1 MNKTAHSIYI
11 GSFFVVGILSTLLLA
26 INGYQYYTTP
36 LVDRFFN
43 PQNSLLEPSGLLGE
57 GLGVIGSFMMI
68 VGVAVY
74 MVRKRVKAFLHFGY
88 LKNWLELHIFLCTLG
103 PVFVLF
109 HTSFKFGGIVAV
121 SFWSMTAVVLSGV
134 VGRFLYVR
142 IPKTIQGQIL
152 SVQELNEIGRTYS
165 KKLAADYHVS
175 DSLIHMIEAASDY
188 TTLKKETLSNSIGFL
203 IKDSI
208 HTRRTLRVFSRE
220 LKSAGLSRIEIHKAR
235 HIAKSRMI
243 VARRI
248 RLLKV
253 MHRFFRHW
261 HIVHLPLAIVMF
273 VIMFIHIGVV
283 FAFGYRWV
291 F

>member
-1 MNKTAHSIYI
+1 MSKKAHSIYV
-11 GSFFVVGILSTLLLA
+11 GSFFVVGTLSTLLLVV
-26 INGYQYYTTP
+26 NGYGYYTTP
-36 LVDRFFN
+36 LVNRFFN
-43 PQNSLLEPSGLLGE
+43 PQNSLLEPSGLIGE

-68 VGVAVY
+68 LGVAVY
-74 MVRKRVKAFLHFGY
+74 MLRKRVRALLHFGY

-152 SVQELNEIGRTYS
+152 SVRELEDIQKNFSDRMQR
-165 KKLAADYHVS
+165 DYHV
-175 DSLIHMIEAASDY
+175 DPKLIKMIEVASDY
-188 TTLKKETLSNSIGFL
+188 TQLRKETLLNSLGFMVRDYFHMT
-203 IKDSI
+203 K
-208 HTRRTLRVFSRE
+208 TLRILVRE
-220 LKSAGLSRIEIHKAR
+220 LKRAGLSRHDTIRAR
-235 HIAKSRMI
+235 RIAKVRM
-243 VARRI
+243 VTARRI
-248 RLLKV
+248 RTLKV

-261 HIVHLPLAIVMF
+261 HIVHLPFAIVMF
-273 VIMFIHIGVV
+273 LIMFVHIGVV
-283 FAFGYRWV
+283 FTFGYRWI

>member
-1 MNKTAHSIYI
+1 MSKKAHSIYV

-26 INGYQYYTTP
+26 VNGYGYYTTP

-43 PQNSLLEPSGLLGE
+43 PQNSLLQPGGLIGE
-57 GLGVIGSFMMI
+57 GLGVIGSLMMI
-68 VGVAVY
+68 VGVAIY
-74 MVRKRVKAFLHFGY
+74 MLRKRVRAFLHFGY

-152 SVQELNEIGRTYS
+152 SGRELEDLQKRFSHRLI
-165 KKLAADYHVS
+165 ADYHIDPKLVR
-175 DSLIHMIEAASDY
+175 MIEDASDY
-188 TTLKKETLSNSIGFL
+188 TRLGKETLINSAGFMVRDYVHMRKTIRIL
-203 IKDSI
+203 GK
-208 HTRRTLRVFSRE
+208 E
-220 LKSAGLSRIEIHKAR
+220 LKKAGLSRRDIRLAKDTAR
-235 HIAKSRMI
+235 SRM
-243 VARRI
+243 VTARRI
-248 RLLKV
+248 RTLKV
-253 MHRFFRHW
+253 MHRLFRHW
-261 HIVHLPLAIVMF
+261 HIVHLPFAIVMF
-273 VIMFIHIGVV
+273 LIMFVHIGVV
-283 FAFGYRWV
+283 FTFGYRWI

>member
-1 MNKTAHSIYI
+1 M
-11 GSFFVVGILSTLLLA
+11 GSFFIVGILSTLLLV
-26 INGYQYYTTP
+26 INGYQYYATP

-43 PQNSLLEPSGLLGE
+43 PQNSLLEPSGLVGE
-57 GLGVIGSFMMI
+57 GLGVVGSFMMI
-68 VGVAVY
+68 VGVVIY
-74 MVRKRVKAFLHFGY
+74 MIRKRVKAFLHFGY

-103 PVFVLF
+103 PVLVLF

-152 SVQELNEIGRTYS
+152 SVQELNDIGRDFS
-165 KKLAADYHVS
+165 RRLQADHHVN
-175 DSLIHMIEAASDY
+175 DELIRMIETASDY
-188 TTLKKETLSNSIGFL
+188 TKLKKETLTNSLTFL
-203 IKDSI
+203 VKDSF
-208 HTRRTLRVFSRE
+208 HMRKTLRAFGKE
-220 LKSAGLSRIEIHKAR
+220 LKSIGLSRHEIRRTKRIAR
-235 HIAKSRMI
+235 SRMI
-243 VARRI
+243 LARRI
-248 RLLKV
+248 RLLNV

-261 HIVHLPLAIVMF
+261 HIVHLPFAIVMF

-283 FAFGYRWV
+283 FAFGYRWI

>member
-1 MNKTAHSIYI
+1 MNKTLHSIYV
-11 GSFFVVGILSTLLLA
+11 GSFFVVGILSTFLL
-26 INGYQYYTTP
+26 IVNGYQYYATP

-43 PQNSLLEPSGLLGE
+43 PQNSLLQPSGFIGE
-57 GLGVIGSFMMI
+57 GLGVVGSIMMI

-74 MVRKRVKAFLHFGY
+74 MVRKRVKALIHFGY

-142 IPKTIQGQIL
+142 IPKSIQGQIL
-152 SVQELNEIGRTYS
+152 SVQELNDIGKGFS
-165 KKLAADYHVS
+165 KRLQSEYHVS
-175 DSLIHMIEAASDY
+175 DDLIRLVESSSDY
-188 TTLKKETLSNSIGFL
+188 TRLKKETLWNSIVFL
-203 IKDSI
+203 FRDTI
-208 HTRRTLRVFSRE
+208 HTRRTLRTFRNE
-220 LKSAGLSRIEIHKAR
+220 LKRAGLSGRDINNTCRIAR
-235 HIAKSRMI
+235 ARMVI
-243 VARRI
+243 ARRI
-248 RLLKV
+248 RVLST

-261 HIVHLPLAIVMF
+261 HIVHLPFAIVMF

-283 FAFGYRWV
+283 FAFGYGWAM
-291 F
+291 